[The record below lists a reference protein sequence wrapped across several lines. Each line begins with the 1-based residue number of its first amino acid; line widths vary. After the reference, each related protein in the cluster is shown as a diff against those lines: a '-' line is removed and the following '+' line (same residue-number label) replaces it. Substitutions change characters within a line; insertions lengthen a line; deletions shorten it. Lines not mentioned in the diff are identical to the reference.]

1 MCIQEVLSKPP
12 LSTSKQSV
20 LFQLQD
26 KYYLKVDLFAIEV
39 NTASRFTNTIEF
51 MLMIY
56 HVLNLC
62 YD

>member
-26 KYYLKVDLFAIEV
+26 KYYVKVDLFAIEV